1 MSLLFKKL
9 KQKTKKI
16 ADPPK
21 NAFLSFEKNLNKF
34 LSSHFAFVLALKTID
49 TQMFFYIK
57 NKKNIKK
64 IKCSFIHYFE
74 NVKCEKCERK
84 LHANFHT
91 KNINI

>member
-1 MSLLFKKL
+1 M
-9 KQKTKKI
+9 
-16 ADPPK
+16 
-21 NAFLSFEKNLNKF
+21 SFEKNLNKF

-57 NKKNIKK
+57 KKKKKKKKKFYFIKK
-64 IKCSFIHYFE
+64 KKKKKKKCSFIHYFE